1 MPSLTHIDKDGNAN
15 MVDVGD
21 KPITKRVAV
30 AEGWIQLSPEGFQA
44 LRPGHS
50 HKGDVLYTAQLAGI
64 QAAKR
69 TSDLIPLCHPIP
81 ITSVAVEFETDASS
95 LRVYCV
101 ATVRVE
107 WRTGVEM
114 EALTSVTTGLLTI
127 YDMLKAVDRGMQLGP
142 IQLREKHGGRSGTW
156 RRAPKADGLE

>member
-1 MPSLTHIDKDGNAN
+1 M
-15 MVDVGD
+15 
-21 KPITKRVAV
+21 
-30 AEGWIQLSPEGFQA
+30 
-44 LRPGHS
+44 
-50 HKGDVLYTAQLAGI
+50 LYTAQLAGI